1 MNTPSPNTP
10 PSRSPSPSSRSLE
23 TQGGLRAEQL
33 TKLYGTTRALLDF
46 DARFAPGEVTV
57 VAGPNG
63 SGKSTLLALLA
74 QTARPTSGRIHYDA
88 SLGTVGDVRAAIGMV
103 AHDAMLYPDLNGL
116 ENLTLYAALYS
127 VAQPKERIAQLRERF
142 GVGRFAERPV
152 RTYSRGQVQRVA
164 LCRALLHAP
173 RILLLDEPTNGLDTD
188 SVERLAD
195 AVATERTRGV
205 VQILVTHDRG
215 FAERV
220 ANVHISLRAGRITTA
235 PVQHVDQREGSL

>member
-1 MNTPSPNTP
+1 MTAPSPTP
-10 PSRSPSPSSRSLE
+10 TPAPAPSVH
-23 TQGGLRAEQL
+23 GAADAHDAVRAEKL

-46 DARFAPGEVTV
+46 DASFAPGEVSV

-74 QTARPTSGRIHYDA
+74 QTARPTSGRIHYA
-88 SLGTVGDVRAAIGMV
+88 PSLNHRSALRAAVGMV
-103 AHDAMLYPDLNGL
+103 AHDAMLYPDLTGL
-116 ENLTLYAALYS
+116 ENLELYAALYA
-127 VAQPKERIAQLRERF
+127 VAGPQERVASLRERF

-188 SVERLAD
+188 SVARLAD
-195 AVATERTRGV
+195 AIAVERTRGI
-205 VQILVTHDRG
+205 VQILVTHDEA

-220 ANVHISLRAGRITTA
+220 ADTRIALRAGRRVDGPTDGGEA
-235 PVQHVDQREGSL
+235 P